1 MTDTTVALDQLEAAV
16 RRALDTGDA
25 SDLDVVDYGE
35 ISTVL
40 RIETEDG
47 ALACKRLPPIP
58 VDAVAAYRDVFQA
71 YLDALA
77 GCGVDVVD
85 STLYSVVGDD
95 GETTVYCVQP
105 IQERLLVDRLRT
117 ATPNDAANLAT
128 TVVDHV
134 LAGVG
139 PDIGLDAQVSNWA
152 VTGTGG
158 LVYLDVTTPLLRD
171 KSGNEMLDTDL
182 FLASLPWVLH
192 AGVRRF
198 LLEEILSHYYDPRA
212 ALVDL
217 IANLQKERLHDLTGT
232 FMEAANRRVGT
243 PITETETAKYY
254 RFDAAMWEV
263 LQRLRQGD
271 RWWQREVRRRRY
283 PFLLPGKVG
292 R

>member
-1 MTDTTVALDQLEAAV
+1 MSDTTVALDQLEASV

-25 SDLDVVDYGE
+25 SGLDVVDYGE

-40 RIETEDG
+40 RIDTEDG
-47 ALACKRLPPIP
+47 TLACKRLPPIP
-58 VDAVAAYRDVFQA
+58 VDAIAAYRDVFQA

-77 GCGVDVVD
+77 GCGIDVVA
-85 STLYSVVGDD
+85 STLYPVVGDD

-105 IQERLLVDRLRT
+105 IQDRLLVDRLRT
-117 ATPNDAANLAT
+117 ATPDGAGDLAT

-134 LAGVG
+134 LAAVG

-152 VTGTGG
+152 VTDAGG
-158 LVYLDVTTPLLRD
+158 LTYLDVTTPLLRD
-171 KSGNEMLDTDL
+171 NSGNEMLDTDL
-182 FLASLPWVLH
+182 FLASLPWALH
-192 AGVRRF
+192 AAVRRF

-217 IANLQKERLHDLTGT
+217 IANLEKERLRGLTAT
-232 FMEAANRRVGT
+232 FVDAANRRMET
-243 PITETETAKYY
+243 PITETEAAKYY
-254 RFDAAMWEV
+254 RFDAAMWEA

-271 RWWQREVRRRRY
+271 RWWQRTVRRRRY

>member
-1 MTDTTVALDQLEAAV
+1 MSDATVALDQLEAAV
-16 RRALDTGDA
+16 RRALDTGDT

-40 RIETEDG
+40 RIDTEDG
-47 ALACKRLPPIP
+47 TLACKRLPPIP
-58 VDAVAAYRDVFQA
+58 VDAIGAYGHVFRA

-77 GCGVDVVD
+77 GRGVDVVE

-117 ATPNDAANLAT
+117 ATLDDAADLAA

-152 VTGTGG
+152 VTEAGG
-158 LVYLDVTTPLLRD
+158 LTYFDVTTPLLRD
-171 KSGNEMLDTDL
+171 NSGNEMLDTDL

-192 AGVRRF
+192 AAVRWF
-198 LLEEILSHYYDPRA
+198 LLDEILSHYYDPRA

-217 IANLQKERLHDLTGT
+217 IANLQKERLEDLTGT
-232 FMEAANRRVGT
+232 FLGAANHRVET
-243 PITETETAKYY
+243 PITEDEVVKYY

-263 LQRLRQGD
+263 LQRLRRGD
-271 RWWQREVRRRRY
+271 RWWQRTIRRRRY

>member
-1 MTDTTVALDQLEAAV
+1 MSDATVALDQLEAAV
-16 RRALDTGDA
+16 RRALDTGDT

-40 RIETEDG
+40 RIDTEDG

-58 VDAVAAYRDVFQA
+58 VDAIRAYGHVFRA

-77 GCGVDVVD
+77 GRGVDVVE

-117 ATPNDAANLAT
+117 ATLDDAADLAA

-152 VTGTGG
+152 VTEAGG
-158 LVYLDVTTPLLRD
+158 LTYFDVTTPLLRD
-171 KSGNEMLDTDL
+171 NSGNEMLDTDL

-192 AGVRRF
+192 AAVRWF
-198 LLEEILSHYYDPRA
+198 LLDEILSHYYDPRA

-217 IANLQKERLHDLTGT
+217 IANLQKERLEDLTGT
-232 FMEAANRRVGT
+232 FLGAANHRVET
-243 PITETETAKYY
+243 PITEDEVVKYY

-263 LQRLRQGD
+263 LQRLRRGD
-271 RWWQREVRRRRY
+271 RWWQRTIRRRRY